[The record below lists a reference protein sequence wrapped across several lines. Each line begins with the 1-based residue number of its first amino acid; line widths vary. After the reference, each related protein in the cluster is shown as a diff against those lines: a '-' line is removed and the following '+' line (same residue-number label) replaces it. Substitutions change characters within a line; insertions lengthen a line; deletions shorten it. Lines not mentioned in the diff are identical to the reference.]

1 MTSTEVNSSN
11 AGVPT
16 GTSASPLRILHVDS
30 EKSWRGGQQQVFSLM
45 QGLRERGHE
54 QRLVTPLQSHL
65 GVRAREAGFAVEEFD
80 LIGWY
85 DPRIF
90 GIFKQI
96 IANFQPTLVHAHSGN
111 GQAIAHMTCRKSHPI
126 VVTRRVDFAVKKNPL
141 SRWRYRSPGTRY
153 IAISNAVK
161 NVLRDAGVPDDRI
174 TIVHSGVDPTRASG
188 GIGTA
193 LRPAFLGDREGPV
206 VGYVG
211 AIVDHKNPLL
221 LAEAARLI
229 DRDLPGLRVIYIGAG
244 PIQDSPEWSEKVRAT
259 PSLFYETGWR
269 ADIAEVFASLDM
281 FVMPSVEEGL
291 CTSLLDA
298 QAAGVP
304 CIVTAAGG
312 MVEIVR
318 DGINGLVVP
327 SRDAK
332 ALSEAIMR
340 LAGDDALRA
349 KFRAAGPEVVRE
361 RFTLDAMVAGNEACY
376 MKIRDEVETGRFQ
389 GIAPRVYEKPASDER
404 TG

>member
-1 MTSTEVNSSN
+1 M
-11 AGVPT
+11 
-16 GTSASPLRILHVDS
+16 RILHIDS

-45 QGLRERGHE
+45 QGLREKGHE

-65 GVRAREAGFAVEEFD
+65 GVRAREAGFQVDEFD

-90 GIFKQI
+90 GLFKHI
-96 IANFQPTLVHAHSGN
+96 ITEFQPTLVHAHSGN
-111 GQAIAHMTCRKSHPI
+111 GQAIAHMTCRKTHPV
-126 VVTRRVDFAVKKNPL
+126 VVTRRVDFAVKRNPL
-141 SRWRYRSPGTRY
+141 SLWRYRSPGTRY

-161 NVLRDAGVPDDRI
+161 QALRSAGVPEERI
-174 TIVHSGVDPTRASG
+174 TIVHSGVDSTRASG
-188 GIGTA
+188 GVATA

-211 AIVDHKNPLL
+211 AIVEHKNPLL
-221 LAEAARLI
+221 LAEAARII
-229 DRDLPGLRVIYIGAG
+229 DTDYPGLRIVYIGSG
-244 PIQDSPEWSEKVRAT
+244 PIQDTPEWAEKVRST
-259 PSLFYETGWR
+259 PSLFYEAGWR
-269 ADIAEVFASLDM
+269 ADVADVFASLDI

-318 DGINGLVVP
+318 DGVNGLVVP
-327 SRDAK
+327 SRDPA
-332 ALSEAIMR
+332 ALAAAIAR
-340 LAGDDALRA
+340 LAGDEKLRA
-349 KFRAAGPEVVRE
+349 KFRAAGPVVVKE
-361 RFTLDAMVAGNEACY
+361 RFTIEAMVAGNEAFY
-376 MKIRDEVETGRFQ
+376 KKIKAEVDAGRFH
-389 GIAPRVYEKPASDER
+389 GIAPRARVEPKTDAER
-404 TG
+404 G